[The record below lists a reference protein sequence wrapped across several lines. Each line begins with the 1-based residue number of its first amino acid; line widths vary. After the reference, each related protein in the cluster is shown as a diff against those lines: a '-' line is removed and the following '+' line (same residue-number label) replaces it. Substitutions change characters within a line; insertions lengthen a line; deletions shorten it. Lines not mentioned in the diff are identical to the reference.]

1 MRRFQ
6 LVNENGQVYQLIND
20 SSKAFLWQPSGLGF
34 QVDKEY
40 MESDGFFF
48 EMNSS
53 MGQVAKEG
61 TLVFYGSDP
70 YTEYNTFMNYIARSK
85 SLKLAY
91 APKQIWYYVDID
103 IESVQKSEIELD
115 GTLQCSISM
124 LPKTPLYLPYEMNI
138 KLSGDLGSSIKQYD
152 YKYELNMKLMMP
164 LLPANIEP
172 NYLGETTSS
181 IGPDEMARDI
191 VIDGVTVTPKLGDY
205 VRRVGSTQYFYVY
218 LNKYN
223 TLRWGYF
230 SSVDIPTKEPYSYKY
245 SNTAVAGEI
254 EFEIPAQ
261 MNSGLEMTIFG
272 EISAP
277 VVTFYVGNE
286 IIGRVDLSAISIQSG
301 EYVKYSS
308 IPLSAGIYL
317 YSDGTE
323 TDITEQI
330 GLSASI
336 PTFFLL
342 PPYTTIKAVMS
353 ADTITGTSASLKVY
367 EYFKSV

>member
-53 MGQVAKEG
+53 MGQVAKQG

-85 SLKLAY
+85 SLRLAY
-91 APKQIWYYVDID
+91 APKQNWYYVDID

-138 KLSGDLGSSIKQYD
+138 DLSGDLGESIKQYD
-152 YKYELNMKLMMP
+152 YKY
-164 LLPANIEP
+164 
-172 NYLGETTSS
+172 NY
-181 IGPDEMARDI
+181 
-191 VIDGVTVTPKLGDY
+191 V
-205 VRRVGSTQYFYVY
+205 
-218 LNKYN
+218 
-223 TLRWGYF
+223 
-230 SSVDIPTKEPYSYKY
+230 Y

-261 MNSGLEMTIFG
+261 MDSGLEMTIFG

-277 VVTFYVGNE
+277 VVTFYVGDE

-342 PPYTTIKAVMS
+342 PPYTTIKAVMN

>member
-48 EMNSS
+48 EMNSAV
-53 MGQVAKEG
+53 GQVAKQG

-70 YTEYNTFMNYIARSK
+70 YTEYTTFMNFISRSK
-85 SLKLAY
+85 SLRLAY
-91 APKQIWYYVDID
+91 APKQNWYYVDID

-138 KLSGDLGSSIKQYD
+138 DLSGDLGESIKQYD
-152 YKYELNMKLMMP
+152 YKY
-164 LLPANIEP
+164 
-172 NYLGETTSS
+172 NY
-181 IGPDEMARDI
+181 
-191 VIDGVTVTPKLGDY
+191 V
-205 VRRVGSTQYFYVY
+205 
-218 LNKYN
+218 
-223 TLRWGYF
+223 
-230 SSVDIPTKEPYSYKY
+230 Y

-261 MNSGLEMTIFG
+261 MNSGLEMTIYG

-286 IIGRVDLSAISIQSG
+286 IIGRVDLSAISIQGG

-342 PPYTTIKAVMS
+342 PPYTTIKAVMN